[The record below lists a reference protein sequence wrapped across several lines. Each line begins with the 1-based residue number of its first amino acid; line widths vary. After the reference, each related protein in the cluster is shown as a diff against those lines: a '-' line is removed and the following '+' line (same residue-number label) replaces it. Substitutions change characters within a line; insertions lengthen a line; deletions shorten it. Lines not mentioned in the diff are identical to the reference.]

1 MPSHF
6 LTYRGNGSAEVPG
19 DGSECLTRGNA
30 ARNLL
35 ALAKAQDPRGTT
47 TFGWR
52 NAASALK
59 YAIKVGGSLAQR
71 TPDPEDRLAGPVSA
85 PEFFA
90 LSVCWPASTIS
101 SAGDNCFCR
110 S

>member
-47 TFGWR
+47 TVGCR
-52 NAASALK
+52 NAARALK

-71 TPDPEDRLAGPVSA
+71 TPDPGDRLADAVCA
-85 PEFFA
+85 PECFA
-90 LSVCWPASTIS
+90 LS
-101 SAGDNCFCR
+101 AGNCR
-110 S
+110 RT